1 MVARR
6 IAVLALLVTLS
17 ASQAVRGAT
26 WESDWATALD
36 RARAEKKMVLVDFS
50 AAWCKPCQYM
60 EKEVLP
66 HPDIERRLADFV
78 LLRLNY
84 DKASQARKY
93 GIRSIPA
100 FLFIDPAERVRLLIV
115 GGTTVDKFAAR
126 LDPMRIV
133 ARDALRGSLMIGDP
147 ATEAEGH
154 LVIGRSYVRVGDF
167 RLASGEFRAAERLA
181 ERGGNARILELARID
196 RTVADGLAG
205 SRKKLLAKLQ
215 TAQPGESSSGRAYRL
230 LMSGRLL
237 TEMNDLAAAGIAFGE
252 ALAAATDDP
261 ELRRD
266 AELAL
271 EIAAKR
277 R

>member
-1 MVARR
+1 MVVRR
-6 IAVLALLVTLS
+6 IAVITLLLVLS
-17 ASQAVRGAT
+17 ASQVLRGAT
-26 WESDWATALD
+26 WETDWNAAFG
-36 RARAEKKMVLVDFS
+36 RARAEKKMVFVDFS
-50 AAWCKPCQYM
+50 AAWCKPCQHM

-66 HPDIERRLADFV
+66 HPDIERRLSDFV
-78 LLRLNY
+78 LLRQNY
-84 DKASQARKY
+84 DRSAQARKY

-100 FLFIDPAERVRLLIV
+100 FLFIDPAERVRLLMV
-115 GGTTVDKFAAR
+115 GGMAVEHFAAK
-126 LDPMRIV
+126 LDPMRVV
-133 ARDALRGSLMIGDP
+133 ARDAFRGSSMLDNP

-154 LVIGRSYVRVGDF
+154 LVIGRAYVRVGEF

-181 ERGGNARILELARID
+181 ERGGNARLTELARID

-205 SRKKLLAKLQ
+205 NRKKLLAKLQ
-215 TAQPGESSSGRAYRL
+215 TAQPVESSSGRAYRL

-237 TEMNDLAAAGIAFGE
+237 TEMNDLAAAGVAFRE

-271 EIAAKR
+271 ESAAKR